1 MASIKGVIGFLCN
14 THWFRSAIVELG
26 DAASFLTVYAAA
38 AYFFFAK
45 MVRLIIL
52 LEPIAS

>member
-1 MASIKGVIGFLCN
+1 
-14 THWFRSAIVELG
+14 VELG